1 MKEQA
6 KKIQQYKIDAV
17 KKIKDNIGKAK
28 DIFFVDYRGL
38 KVEQIT
44 ELRKHLYAKKARFL
58 ISKNNF
64 SRIAIK
70 ELGLPDVEDFL
81 FGPTA
86 VTYVEQ
92 DCGPVAKVLVEW
104 MRNET
109 IKIKGGIVDQKKVG
123 TSQVEAISR
132 LPGREELLSMLLSTM
147 NAPVRNLMYAMKGVA
162 QKLAGTLKAVA
173 DKKG

>member
-1 MKEQA
+1 MAENT

-17 KKIKDNIGKAK
+17 NNIKGNLAKAK
-28 DIFFVDYRGL
+28 DLFFVDYRGL

-44 ELRKHLYAKKARFL
+44 ELRKQLYAKKARFI

-64 SRIAIK
+64 SRIALK
-70 ELGLPDVEDFL
+70 DAGLPEVEDFL

-86 VTYVEQ
+86 VTFVEQ

-104 MRNET
+104 MKNET
-109 IKIKGGIVDQKKVG
+109 IKIKGGIIDQKKVAA
-123 TSQVEAISR
+123 SQVEVISN
-132 LPGREELLSMLLSTM
+132 LPGKNELIAMLMGTM
-147 NAPVRNLMYAMKGVA
+147 NAPVRNMMYAMKGVA

-173 DKKG
+173 DKKS